1 MKSIVR
7 PFAFFILIILLLLGA
22 YLMVPDKKFIALR
35 GENDAGVAIPPSEKF
50 IEVPLA
56 SDTEQKE
63 SNSKERYAYNVHF
76 PKIAL
81 MDHPELA
88 NEVNAVLFTFADQ
101 VIRDFRT
108 HIVEMYSPE
117 VPSSFSSDLTM
128 RWSPQLLSPTIIS
141 IRFDRSEYIAGSA
154 HPNSQS
160 TIINYDIEER
170 TKLAT
175 SDLFASS
182 TEAFPF
188 LSSFTRDELT
198 RRFVDVPTSEYADM
212 LLPGTAP
219 TNENFANVAIVS
231 DGLIVIFN
239 PYQVA
244 PYARGSQ
251 EVHIPLSSLGD
262 RLKPRMEEAMR
273 LANMNFIEAT
283 PEPEEAQ

>member
-1 MKSIVR
+1 MKSISR
-7 PFAFFILIILLLLGA
+7 LLAFFVVVVLLLLVA
-22 YLMVPDKKFIALR
+22 YLMFAEKKLETQRIRNNALT
-35 GENDAGVAIPPSEKF
+35 VFPLSEKF

-56 SDTEQKE
+56 TNSEQKE
-63 SNSKERYAYNVHF
+63 SNPKERYAYNVHF

-88 NEVNAVLFTFADQ
+88 NEVNAVIATFADQ
-101 VIRDFRT
+101 TIRDFRA
-108 HIVEMYSPE
+108 HIAEMYSPE
-117 VPSSFSSDLTM
+117 VPSTFSSDLTM

-160 TIINYDIEER
+160 MIINYDIEER
-170 TKLAT
+170 TTLT
-175 SDLFASS
+175 TRDLFASS
-182 TEAFPF
+182 TEALLF
-188 LSSFTRDELT
+188 LSSFTRAELV
-198 RRFVDVPTSEYADM
+198 RRFADVPASEYSDM

-219 TNENFANVAIVS
+219 TSENFTNVAIDN

-251 EVHIPLSSLGD
+251 EVHIPLTALGD
-262 RLKPRMEEAMR
+262 RLKPRVEEAIR
-273 LANMNFIEAT
+273 LANKNIVEAT
-283 PEPEEAQ
+283 PEEAQ